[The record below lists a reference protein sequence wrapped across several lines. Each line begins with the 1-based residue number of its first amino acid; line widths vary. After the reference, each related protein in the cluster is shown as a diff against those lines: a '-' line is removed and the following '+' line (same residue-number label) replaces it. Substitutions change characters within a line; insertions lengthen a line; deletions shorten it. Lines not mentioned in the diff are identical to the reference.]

1 VFATGGERGS
11 ALEVVTVGVL
21 SDTHGRLHLR
31 VREVLEGVDHIIHA
45 GDVGSPEVLAE
56 LAAIAPVTAVRGNCD
71 HEAWARTLP
80 LHAEVELGGT
90 RILVGHIASKLP
102 EAAKT
107 TAQAGEAGQTRPDG
121 GFAVVITGHSHVARV
136 EKRDGVLYLNPG
148 SAGPRRLGQ
157 PRTAARLEIRTSRAG
172 EPSALPQVSG
182 EILAAEATIP
192 VYRLLAT

>member
-1 VFATGGERGS
+1 VFVTGSEPGS
-11 ALEVVTVGVL
+11 VAEVFTVGVL
-21 SDTHGRLHLR
+21 SDTHGRLYPR
-31 VREVLEGVDHIIHA
+31 VRQVLEGVDHIIHA

-56 LAAIAPVTAVRGNCD
+56 LATMAPVTAVRGNCD
-71 HEAWARTLP
+71 HEAWAQTLP
-80 LHAEVELGGT
+80 PRAEVELGGT

-107 TAQAGEAGQTRPDG
+107 TAQTGEAGQTGPVH

-157 PRTAARLEIRTSRAG
+157 PRTVARLEIRTLRAG
-172 EPSALPQVSG
+172 EIGARPQVSG